1 MPSLMIFTASGMMKR
16 ETEMLH
22 IIERIAETAK
32 AAALLTLPF
41 EQRQKSRQR
50 VRLDDGREAAILL
63 PRGTV
68 LRHGDHLR
76 TREGVLIR
84 VVAAPETVS
93 TAFSADAVLLL
104 RAAYHLGNRHVPV
117 QVGAGW
123 LRYLGDHV
131 LDDMLRQLGLDVV
144 VEAAPFQ
151 PEAGA
156 YHHEH

>member
-50 VRLDDGREAAILL
+50 VRLDDGREAEILL
-63 PRGTV
+63 PRGTM

-93 TAFSADAVLLL
+93 TAFSADAGLLL

-117 QVGAGW
+117 QIGAGW

-151 PEAGA
+151 PEGGA